1 MIQKLLSKA
10 AMRLM
15 VIKGNGSLRRLEKNA
30 ENPMDVNRAL
40 LMKILRDNQDTA
52 YGKAHHFSEI
62 RTIEDYRK
70 MVPVSVYE
78 DFAPMI
84 ERTKDGEENLLTS
97 AKILGYSR
105 TSGSSDRIRLI
116 RTVTSLSARLPR
128 ISSRVS
134 GTISMPERMI
144 KTAITTPT
152 HASSEI
158 PVVRKMM
165 AEARTE
171 ADRIASDSASELKKT

>member
-84 ERTKDGEENLLTS
+84 ERTKDGEENLLPS

-105 TSGSSDRIRLI
+105 TSGSSSAPS
-116 RTVTSLSARLPR
+116 TS
-128 ISSRVS
+128 
-134 GTISMPERMI
+134 PE
-144 KTAITTPT
+144 KP
-152 HASSEI
+152 
-158 PVVRKMM
+158 
-165 AEARTE
+165 
-171 ADRIASDSASELKKT
+171 